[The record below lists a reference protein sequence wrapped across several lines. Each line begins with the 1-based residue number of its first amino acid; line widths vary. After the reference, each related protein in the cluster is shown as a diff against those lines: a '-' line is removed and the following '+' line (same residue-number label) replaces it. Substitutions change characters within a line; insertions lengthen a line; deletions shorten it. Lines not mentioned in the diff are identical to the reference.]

1 MTSTSSA
8 KRRPQ
13 KASTGEALVLSPTP
27 DEQLYASSLEAIRVR
42 RDKVERLRSDIE
54 RLRQSLTRFE
64 SLCHTRVGDLVAEL
78 QRVVTAGRA
87 AQSRLAAAVA
97 ATELE
102 AEEILDVLLDGLDLE
117 RDLGGDVD
125 AEGVPPSADP
135 RAHLPNDG
143 QGQPGRDDPVKRKR
157 MYRELAKRCHP
168 DLAGSAEERARR
180 AGLMQ
185 RINEAFEDGDIQAL
199 RALLHETEAN
209 EPAFSKRTTAD
220 KLQWAR
226 VELARL
232 DRQVAELRSEL
243 VRLHVGELYRLWRRH
258 EAGEAIFDIL
268 EDDLERRIR
277 REGLRL
283 DRLAAAHRRLL
294 EQQGTVV
301 S

>member
-1 MTSTSSA
+1 M
-8 KRRPQ
+8 
-13 KASTGEALVLSPTP
+13 
-27 DEQLYASSLEAIRVR
+27 
-42 RDKVERLRSDIE
+42 
-54 RLRQSLTRFE
+54 
-64 SLCHTRVGDLVAEL
+64 
-78 QRVVTAGRA
+78 
-87 AQSRLAAAVA
+87 
-97 ATELE
+97 
-102 AEEILDVLLDGLDLE
+102 
-117 RDLGGDVD
+117 
-125 AEGVPPSADP
+125 
-135 RAHLPNDG
+135 
-143 QGQPGRDDPVKRKR
+143 DDPLKRKR

-209 EPAFSKRTTAD
+209 EPAFSRRTTAD

-243 VRLHVGELYRLWRRH
+243 VQLHVGELYRLWRRH